1 MAHIS
6 YKEFQ
11 TLSRLPMIERF
22 NQCINSNVFKYMNDQ
37 CPNYLSDNF
46 GTALENSIQT
56 RGSFQTLKFP
66 FCKTSAG
73 QIA

>member
-1 MAHIS
+1 
-6 YKEFQ
+6 
-11 TLSRLPMIERF
+11 
-22 NQCINSNVFKYMNDQ
+22 MNDQ

>member
-1 MAHIS
+1 
-6 YKEFQ
+6 
-11 TLSRLPMIERF
+11 
-22 NQCINSNVFKYMNDQ
+22 MNDQ

-46 GTALENSIQT
+46 GTALENSVQT
-56 RGSFQTLKFP
+56 RGSLQTLKFS